1 MAQPITGF
9 SIVEV
14 ARPKIGESRP
24 SSVRADVQVHL
35 NVREHIRREWQS
47 LRRHDIGFLISVQ
60 ATVLDPKDAD
70 PNAPFMKQFG
80 ITSIRGCEVEGIL
93 DEKGQLV
100 QDMDGEPSYP
110 NDDRTYRVWLDCNQY
125 QSDLLSSTQGGPDVY
140 GSFNLFMRRNP
151 KENNFKAVLQTIRD
165 LMNATCVVPN
175 WLNEV
180 FLGYGDP
187 AAAHYK
193 SMKSEIPVQKYNDT
207 FLDIDH
213 LKSCFPTHNVKAV
226 DEANMKPPYQLDF
239 GSANAAGGFKPRS
252 MAKKVD
258 AQPSVPKPAVVKVTP
273 YVRENRGPYP
283 YNKPRTNQI
292 RFTATQTEAIRA
304 GMQPGL
310 NLIVG
315 PPGTGKTDV
324 AVQIISNLY
333 HNYPDQRTLIVT
345 HSNTALNQ
353 LFEKIMALDVQERH
367 LLRLGRGEEDLKTEK
382 DMSRYGR
389 VDFILGE
396 RLELLKRVERLAVT
410 VGTSVDVAATCE
422 TSGHFYVAH
431 VEPQWEAYIRT
442 TVKKDVATVASAF
455 PFTEFFAD
463 SPEPLFKGVSFE
475 EDMEAAVGC
484 KHYIDDIF
492 TQLKEYRAFEIL
504 HRGRDRS
511 NYLLVKEAKI
521 IAMTCTHAAIT
532 RSDLVELGFKYDNVL
547 MEESAQILEVE
558 TFIPLLLQNPED
570 GRNRL
575 KRVTL
580 IGDHHQLP
588 PVIKNMAFKKFSNM
602 EQSLFTRFIRLGVP
616 AVQLDAQGRSRASLS
631 KLYSWNY
638 EGLGNLSHTL
648 TNGEFK
654 VANPGLRHEFQMIN
668 VEDYNGRGEHCP
680 ELHFFQNLGEAE
692 YAVQTFMFL
701 RLKGVPANKIT
712 LLTTY
717 NGQKALLR
725 DVVNRNCAN
734 NPLFGM
740 PNAIETVDKYQG
752 SQNNYIILSLVR
764 TLHVGHLRDVR
775 RLIVAMSRA
784 RLGLYVFCRVSLFKQ
799 CHEIKPVLDVLF
811 DRPTKLELY
820 PSEAGSTDR
829 LVEDTAA
836 APVVVKDMPMMASI
850 VRELAKEKLGMGA
863 ADLDQ
868 FITPTITP
876 TLAAVPE
883 KLTKVPD
890 VAVKAS
896 PAKPKAVQKKAT
908 GSKRKRAGQAEASV
922 MDVATDEAEPADA
935 PAPTESEETTDEAVT
950 GSPAKA
956 KAVQKKAAGSKRKR
970 SGQAVAGV
978 DDVTVDKAGAVEE
991 EASPSKKTATDVS
1004 KLTVAKLKIEL
1015 KKYGLPTDGKKTEL
1029 SKRLTEHLASM

>member
-1 MAQPITGF
+1 
-9 SIVEV
+9 
-14 ARPKIGESRP
+14 
-24 SSVRADVQVHL
+24 
-35 NVREHIRREWQS
+35 
-47 LRRHDIGFLISVQ
+47 
-60 ATVLDPKDAD
+60 
-70 PNAPFMKQFG
+70 
-80 ITSIRGCEVEGIL
+80 
-93 DEKGQLV
+93 
-100 QDMDGEPSYP
+100 
-110 NDDRTYRVWLDCNQY
+110 
-125 QSDLLSSTQGGPDVY
+125 
-140 GSFNLFMRRNP
+140 
-151 KENNFKAVLQTIRD
+151 
-165 LMNATCVVPN
+165 
-175 WLNEV
+175 
-180 FLGYGDP
+180 
-187 AAAHYK
+187 
-193 SMKSEIPVQKYNDT
+193 
-207 FLDIDH
+207 
-213 LKSCFPTHNVKAV
+213 
-226 DEANMKPPYQLDF
+226 
-239 GSANAAGGFKPRS
+239 
-252 MAKKVD
+252 
-258 AQPSVPKPAVVKVTP
+258 
-273 YVRENRGPYP
+273 
-283 YNKPRTNQI
+283 
-292 RFTATQTEAIRA
+292 
-304 GMQPGL
+304 
-310 NLIVG
+310 
-315 PPGTGKTDV
+315 
-324 AVQIISNLY
+324 
-333 HNYPDQRTLIVT
+333 LIVT

-410 VGTSVDVAATCE
+410 VGTSADVAATCE

-431 VEPQWEAYIRT
+431 VEPRWEAYTRT
-442 TVKKDVATVASAF
+442 TAKKDVEAVASAF
-455 PFTEFFAD
+455 PFTDFFAD
-463 SPEPLFKGVSFE
+463 APQPLFKGVSFE
-475 EDMEAAVGC
+475 EDMETAVGC

-654 VANPGLRHEFQMIN
+654 IANPGLRHEFQMIN
-668 VEDYNGRGEHCP
+668 VEDYQGRGEHCP

-692 YAVQTFMFL
+692 YAIQTFMFL

-725 DVVNRNCAN
+725 DVVNRNCAS

-799 CHEIKPVLDVLF
+799 CHEIKPVLDVLL

-820 PSEAGSTDR
+820 PSETGSTDR
-829 LVEDTAA
+829 LVGDTAA

-863 ADLDQ
+863 ANLDQ
-868 FITPTITP
+868 FIISP
-876 TLAAVPE
+876 TLVAVPE
-883 KLTKVPD
+883 KLT
-890 VAVKAS
+890 VA
-896 PAKPKAVQKKAT
+896 P
-908 GSKRKRAGQAEASV
+908 
-922 MDVATDEAEPADA
+922 EAEKVADPADA
-935 PAPTESEETTDEAVT
+935 PAPMESEQATDEAVKT
-950 GSPAKA
+950 SPEKL

-970 SGQAVAGV
+970 GGQAEAVVEQSGPDEDQTEVV
-978 DDVTVDKAGAVEE
+978 DMAVDKAEVEAPAKKSTKKAKTAKTTAE
-991 EASPSKKTATDVS
+991 EPAGDVQGTQPAKPSKKEAATDFS
-1004 KLTVAKLKIEL
+1004 KLTVAKLKTEL
-1015 KKYGLPTDGKKTEL
+1015 KKYGLPTDGKKAEL
-1029 SKRLTEHLASM
+1029 SKRLTGHLASEM